1 LTKSSERFRFRILY
15 RDDSYQDIV
24 PNRIIYRF
32 SHVLIIKELDRKLEV
47 FVASCLQ
54 GKPNG
59 EQAGQ
64 RTILIDGPVE
74 VQMES
79 DIKITK
85 HSNGSA
91 FPVEEAHFDE
101 EATLLARRV
110 VPISGAHSP
119 SIGLSPARRTR
130 RLGIPLLLAIAIIVG
145 ATVIGLVG
153 GLMIAG
159 RRHPNENATPV
170 AAAEPASAEAPD
182 TLAAKDQSPA
192 VNVQRKEDVTNL
204 PANTDRVVPTKEQK
218 PLVVT
223 TMPARTEPA
232 GETANRQADRPAMHR
247 KVKTRTE
254 DRQVEDRRDDSS
266 GDVDERKATRRE
278 ERRQRRVKDGD
289 LGNREIRHAGREIDR
304 IRDIFLGTP

>member
-1 LTKSSERFRFRILY
+1 
-15 RDDSYQDIV
+15 
-24 PNRIIYRF
+24 
-32 SHVLIIKELDRKLEV
+32 
-47 FVASCLQ
+47 
-54 GKPNG
+54 
-59 EQAGQ
+59 
-64 RTILIDGPVE
+64 
-74 VQMES
+74 MES